1 MYKSSVLTIGML
13 GLLSACIERTEGDKD
28 LSTLEEPSSE
38 PAGEPSDGEN
48 TDGSGWDSGS
58 GGSDGSGGT
67 DGSGDRDG
75 NSTGEEV
82 DDGYINPDFLLF
94 QFQHG
99 QIDGAV
105 SSTIMPTGDT
115 RPAHFTVV
123 LFDSTIEE
131 YCSVD
136 WEFDE
141 GTVAPDPDYADGFV
155 FDAFSGADLEVWNGF
170 VVLSTPQASTGCE
183 YLTSAWDDTLSAL
196 MIERPGFGYGPLTED
211 LYLSMQEGH
220 YVDWSSVEE
229 YVFAGIASLTI
240 FSETGERGYF
250 PINQGFAYPVDDTG
264 MTSYDPESYDLPQGT
279 ELNLSDLPAD
289 TAHYVGNYYFGLSLG
304 GH

>member
-1 MYKSSVLTIGML
+1 MYKSSVLTVGMV
-13 GLLSACIERTEGDKD
+13 GLLSACIERTDADKD

-38 PAGEPSDGEN
+38 PAGEPSDGES
-48 TDGSGWDSGS
+48 TDGSS
-58 GGSDGSGGT
+58 GSDGSGGN
-67 DGSGDRDG
+67 SDG
-75 NSTGEEV
+75 NSDGGSWGDGGSTDEEV

-99 QIDGAV
+99 QINGEV
-105 SSTIMPTGDT
+105 SSMIMPTGDT

-123 LFDSTIEE
+123 LFDSTLEE

-141 GTVAPDPDYADGFV
+141 NTVAPDPDYADGFV

-170 VVLSTPQASTGCE
+170 VVLSTPQASDGCE

-211 LYLSMQEGH
+211 LSMSMQEGH
-220 YVDWSSVEE
+220 YADWSSVEDF
-229 YVFAGIASLTI
+229 VFAGIASMTV
-240 FSETGERGYF
+240 FSDTGERMYF
-250 PINQGFAYPVDDTG
+250 PINQGFAYPVDDAG
-264 MTSYDPESYDLPQGT
+264 VTSYDPESYDVPQGT
-279 ELNLSDLPAD
+279 ELSLSDLPAE